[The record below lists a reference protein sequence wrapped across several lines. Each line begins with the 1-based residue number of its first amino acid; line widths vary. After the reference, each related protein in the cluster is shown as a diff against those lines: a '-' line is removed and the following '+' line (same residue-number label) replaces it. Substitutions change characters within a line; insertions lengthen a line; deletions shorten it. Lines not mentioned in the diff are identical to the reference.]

1 MLRTTT
7 LLATLILTTTMIS
20 SAGRLESRVE
30 ERWRGAWV
38 IIGTEVRSDCDARY
52 TDNRINGRLS
62 HSGGRHWFRPGELAQ
77 VERVDVN
84 RSRVDVR
91 VTLEAPLRVSWQD
104 EAFTLY
110 NHVSCR
116 VELEVEVPRSVVR
129 EREVGELNRYLT
141 KILEP
146 HETLAAARASASWS
160 GREPEPFP
168 EDYGGTLA
176 LYEIFK
182 VERHNTAVDR
192 RIDEARDRLETLSDA
207 VSPGEEY
214 VLGFTVGVAE
224 QRAVQ
229 RRDCPELVE
238 TRFAKVHRRGRRS
251 DPQPSDEWLRGF
263 NDGRSL
269 VYHLD
274 VMSRVA
280 DCYLPVPEPLQMSVR
295 DSSPDSPAADGTR

>member
-1 MLRTTT
+1 MLRNTA
-7 LLATLILTTTMIS
+7 LLTMLILTTTAIS
-20 SAGRLESRVE
+20 SAGRLESRIE

-38 IIGTEVRSDCDARY
+38 IIDAEVRSDCDARY

-62 HSGGRHWFRPGELAQ
+62 QSGGRYWFRPGELAQ
-77 VERVDVN
+77 VEKIDVN

-91 VTLEAPLRVSWQD
+91 VTLEAALRVSWQD
-104 EAFTLY
+104 GPFTLY
-110 NHVSCR
+110 DHVSCR

-129 EREVGELNRYLT
+129 EREAAELNRHLT

-146 HETLAAARASASWS
+146 HETFAAARASTSWS
-160 GREPEPFP
+160 GREPDPFP
-168 EDYGGTLA
+168 EDYGRTLA

-182 VERHNTAVDR
+182 VERHNTAVAR
-192 RIDEARDRLETLSDA
+192 RIDEARDRLEALSNA

-224 QRAVQ
+224 QRGVQ
-229 RRDCPELVE
+229 RRDCPALVE
-238 TRFAKVHRRGRRS
+238 TRFAMVHRRGRRS

-274 VMSRVA
+274 VLSRAA
-280 DCYLPVPEPLQMSVR
+280 DCYLPLPEPPQMNVR
-295 DSSPDSPAADGTR
+295 DRPPDSSSAYGSR